1 VSEVLYLSIV
11 EKLKKKIMENKYK
24 PGDMLESEAAM
35 MKEFHA
41 SRMTIRKS
49 LSLLSNEGYIYSVP
63 GKGSFICVPETNLYQ
78 FRFNKYEDLIV
89 PIEEVKLLDVSV
101 IEGDGEDAIGGS
113 GRAGASEK
121 IREKLRI
128 RSSGEKILKASR
140 ILLSGGKNVA
150 VEYIYFMYQ
159 PNRPVVES
167 QLKFANHLEGIEQ
180 QLAFSLKKELHIS
193 CARPGDE
200 VRAFLGCGSGEMVFC
215 LEERVINGDS
225 GRVYSFTEFHVLPRH
240 FALNANT
247 VKEENGIKK
256 IF

>member
-11 EKLKKKIMENKYK
+11 EALKKKILENEYK

-63 GKGSFICVPETNLYQ
+63 GKGSFICMPETNLYQ
-78 FRFNKYEDLIV
+78 FRFNKYEDLNV
-89 PIEEVKLLDVSV
+89 PIKDVKLLDVSV
-101 IEGDGEDAIGGS
+101 IGDED
-113 GRAGASEK
+113 GRAAGGTER
-121 IREKLRI
+121 IREKLGI
-128 RSSGEKILKASR
+128 RNSGEKILKASR
-140 ILLSGGKNVA
+140 ILQSGGKNVA
-150 VEYIYFMYQ
+150 VEYIYFMYL

-180 QLAFSLKKELHIS
+180 QLAFSLKKELCVS
-193 CARPGDE
+193 CEQASAEIG
-200 VRAFLGCGSGEMVFC
+200 AFLGCESGEMIFR

-225 GRVYSFTEFHVLPRH
+225 GSAYSFTEFYVRPRH
-240 FALNANT
+240 FVLNANT
-247 VKEENGIKK
+247 VKEENGIRK

>member
-1 VSEVLYLSIV
+1 V
-11 EKLKKKIMENKYK
+11 EKLKKKIIKNKYK

-78 FRFNKYEDLIV
+78 FRFNKYENLGVSIKD
-89 PIEEVKLLDVSV
+89 VKLLDVSV
-101 IEGDGEDAIGGS
+101 IGGEEGGAAGGTE
-113 GRAGASEK
+113 R
-121 IREKLRI
+121 IREKLRVKN
-128 RSSGEKILKASR
+128 SGEKILKASR
-140 ILLSGGKNVA
+140 ILLSGGENVA
-150 VEYIYFMYQ
+150 VEYIYFVYL

-180 QLAFSLKKELHIS
+180 QLAFSLKKELHIR
-193 CARPGDE
+193 CGQADAGIC
-200 VRAFLGCGSGEMVFC
+200 AFLGCGSDEMVFC
-215 LEERVINGDS
+215 LEERVINGDANH
-225 GRVYSFTEFHVLPRH
+225 VYSFTEFYVLPRH

-247 VKEENGIKK
+247 IKEENGIKK

>member
-63 GKGSFICVPETNLYQ
+63 GKGNFICVPETNLYQ
-78 FRFNKYEDLIV
+78 FRFNKYEDLTV

-101 IEGDGEDAIGGS
+101 IEGEGGT
-113 GRAGASEK
+113 EK

-128 RSSGEKILKASR
+128 RNNGGKILKASR
-140 ILLSGGKNVA
+140 ILLSGEKNVA
-150 VEYIYFMYQ
+150 VEYIYFMYL

-180 QLAFSLKKELHIS
+180 QLAFPLKRNCISAADRPMPGSAPSLAAEA
-193 CARPGDE
+193 ARWSS
-200 VRAFLGCGSGEMVFC
+200 VWRSV
-215 LEERVINGDS
+215 S
-225 GRVYSFTEFHVLPRH
+225 
-240 FALNANT
+240 
-247 VKEENGIKK
+247 
-256 IF
+256 

>member
-11 EKLKKKIMENKYK
+11 DSIKKKIRDQEYR
-24 PGDMLESEAAM
+24 PGDMLDSEAAM
-35 MKEFHA
+35 MKEFNA

-63 GKGSFICVPETNLYQ
+63 GKGSFVCVPETNLYQ

-101 IEGDGEDAIGGS
+101 IEEIEGT
-113 GRAGASEK
+113 EK
-121 IREKLRI
+121 IREKLGI
-128 RSSGEKILKASR
+128 RNTGKKILKASR
-140 ILLSGGKNVA
+140 MLLSGEKSA
-150 VEYIYFMYQ
+150 ALEYIYFVYL

-180 QLAFSLKKELHIS
+180 KLAFSLKKELRIRCEKAGAEI
-193 CARPGDE
+193 CAC
-200 VRAFLGCGSGEMVFC
+200 LGCEEGEMVFC

-225 GRVYSFTEFHVLPRH
+225 DSVYSFTEFYVPPRC
-240 FALNANT
+240 FAFTANT

>member
-11 EKLKKKIMENKYK
+11 DKLKKKIKENEYK
-24 PGDMLESEAAM
+24 PGDMLDSEAVM
-35 MKEFHA
+35 MKEFNA

-63 GKGSFICVPETNLYQ
+63 GKGSFVCVPETNLYQ

-101 IEGDGEDAIGGS
+101 IEGT
-113 GRAGASEK
+113 EK
-121 IREKLRI
+121 IREKLGI
-128 RSSGEKILKASR
+128 RNTGEKILKASR

-150 VEYIYFMYQ
+150 VEYIYFMYL

-180 QLAFSLKKELHIS
+180 RLAFSLKKELTMS
-193 CARPGDE
+193 CGKAGQEICTCFGVEEDH
-200 VRAFLGCGSGEMVFC
+200 MVFC
-215 LEERVINGDS
+215 LQEIVGNNESTG
-225 GRVYSFTEFHVLPRH
+225 VYSFTEFYVLPRYFTLTAH
-240 FALNANT
+240 T

>member
-1 VSEVLYLSIV
+1 VDKI
-11 EKLKKKIMENKYK
+11 KKKIIENEYK
-24 PGDMLESEAAM
+24 PGDMLDSESVM

-101 IEGDGEDAIGGS
+101 IEGDE
-113 GRAGASEK
+113 R

-128 RSSGEKILKASR
+128 KKTGEKILKASR
-140 ILLSGGKNVA
+140 ILLSGEKNVA
-150 VEYIYFMYQ
+150 VEYIYFTYL

-180 QLAFSLKKELHIS
+180 RLAFSLKKELNIS
-193 CARPGDE
+193 CGQAGPEIRSC
-200 VRAFLGCGSGEMVFC
+200 LGAGKDQMIFC
-215 LEERVINGDS
+215 LQEIVSSNDS
-225 GRVYSFTEFHVLPRH
+225 AGVYSFTEFYVLPRY
-240 FALNANT
+240 FTLTANT

>member
-11 EKLKKKIMENKYK
+11 DKLKKKIKDNEYK
-24 PGDMLESEAAM
+24 PGDMLDSESVM

-63 GKGSFICVPETNLYQ
+63 GKGSFVCVPETNLYQ

-101 IEGDGEDAIGGS
+101 IEGSDGIDG
-113 GRAGASEK
+113 SEK

-128 RSSGEKILKASR
+128 KNTGEKILKVSR
-140 ILLSGGKNVA
+140 ILVSGGKNVA
-150 VEYIYFMYQ
+150 VEYIYFMYL

-180 QLAFSLKKELHIS
+180 RLAFSIKKELNMS
-193 CARPGDE
+193 CGKAGQE
-200 VRAFLGCGSGEMVFC
+200 ICACLGVEDDHLIFC
-215 LEERVINGDS
+215 LQEIVSNNDG
-225 GRVYSFTEFHVLPRH
+225 VYSFTEFYVLPRYFTLTAH
-240 FALNANT
+240 T

>member
-11 EKLKKKIMENKYK
+11 GRIKKKIREKKYR
-24 PGDMLESEAAM
+24 PGDMLDSEAAM
-35 MKEFHA
+35 MREFNA

-63 GKGSFICVPETNLYQ
+63 GKGSFVCMPETNLYQ
-78 FRFNKYEDLIV
+78 FRFNKYEDMIV

-101 IEGDGEDAIGGS
+101 IEGTE
-113 GRAGASEK
+113 R
-121 IREKLRI
+121 IREKLGI
-128 RSSGEKILKASR
+128 RNTGEKILKASR
-140 ILLSGGKNVA
+140 MLLSKGKNIA
-150 VEYIYFMYQ
+150 VEYIYFVYQ

-180 QLAFSLKKELHIS
+180 QLAFSLKKELRIS
-193 CARPGDE
+193 CTEAGNE
-200 VRAFLGCGSGEMVFC
+200 ICASLGCESGDMVFC
-215 LEERVINGDS
+215 LEERVINNDS
-225 GRVYSFTEFHVLPRH
+225 ERVYSFTEFHVIPRY
-240 FALNANT
+240 FALAANT

>member
-11 EKLKKKIMENKYK
+11 DSIKKKIKEKEYK
-24 PGDMLESEAAM
+24 PGDMLDSEAAM

-63 GKGSFICVPETNLYQ
+63 GKGSFVCVPETNLYQ

-101 IEGDGEDAIGGS
+101 IKGTERIC
-113 GRAGASEK
+113 
-121 IREKLRI
+121 EKLKI
-128 RSSGEKILKASR
+128 KNTDEKILKASR
-140 ILLSGGKNVA
+140 LLLSGGNNIA
-150 VEYIYFMYQ
+150 LEHIYFIYL
-159 PNRPVVES
+159 PNRPIVES

-180 QLAFSLKKELHIS
+180 QLAFSLKKDLRVS
-193 CARPGDE
+193 CGEADAE
-200 VRAFLGCGSGEMVFC
+200 ICACLGCETGGMVFC
-215 LEERVINGDS
+215 LEERVINSDS
-225 GRVYSFTEFHVLPRH
+225 AGVYSFTEFYVLPRY
-240 FALNANT
+240 FALAANT

>member
-1 VSEVLYLSIV
+1 LSIV
-11 EKLKKKIMENKYK
+11 DSIKKKIREKEYR
-24 PGDMLESEAAM
+24 PGDMLDSEAAM
-35 MKEFHA
+35 MKEFNA

-101 IEGDGEDAIGGS
+101 IEGIEGSVIGGTES
-113 GRAGASEK
+113 AEK
-121 IREKLRI
+121 IREKLGI
-128 RSSGEKILKASR
+128 RNTAEKILKASR
-140 ILLSGGKNVA
+140 ILLSGGKNAA
-150 VEYIYFMYQ
+150 VEYIYFMYL
-159 PNRPVVES
+159 PNQPVVES

-180 QLAFSLKKELHIS
+180 QLAFSLKKELRIS
-193 CARPGDE
+193 CGQAGAE
-200 VRAFLGCGSGEMVFC
+200 IRACLGCESGEMVFC
-215 LEERVINGDS
+215 LEERVINSDS
-225 GRVYSFTEFHVLPRH
+225 ERVYSFTEFYVLPRH
-240 FALNANT
+240 FVLAANT

>member
-11 EKLKKKIMENKYK
+11 DSIKKKIREKEYK
-24 PGDMLESEAAM
+24 PGDMLDSEAAM

-89 PIEEVKLLDVSV
+89 PIREVKLLDVSV
-101 IEGDGEDAIGGS
+101 IKGT
-113 GRAGASEK
+113 EK
-121 IREKLRI
+121 IREKLGI
-128 RSSGEKILKASR
+128 KNTGEKILKASR
-140 ILLSGGKNVA
+140 LLLSGGKNVA
-150 VEYIYFMYQ
+150 LEYIYFMYL

-180 QLAFSLKKELHIS
+180 QLAFSLKKELRVNCGPAGTEI
-193 CARPGDE
+193 CAC
-200 VRAFLGCGSGEMVFC
+200 LGCESGEMVFC
-215 LEERVINGDS
+215 LEERVINNDS
-225 GRVYSFTEFHVLPRH
+225 ASVYSFTEFYVLPRY
-240 FALNANT
+240 FALTANT
-247 VKEENGIKK
+247 VKEENSIKK

>member
-11 EKLKKKIMENKYK
+11 EKLKKKIIENKYK

-63 GKGSFICVPETNLYQ
+63 GKGNFICVPETNLYQ
-78 FRFNKYEDLIV
+78 FRFNKYEDLVV

-101 IEGDGEDAIGGS
+101 IEGEGGT
-113 GRAGASEK
+113 EK

-128 RSSGEKILKASR
+128 RNSGGKILKASR
-140 ILLSGGKNVA
+140 ILLSGGKNMA
-150 VEYIYFMYQ
+150 VEYIYFLYL
-159 PNRPVVES
+159 PNRPVVEN

-180 QLAFSLKKELHIS
+180 QLAFSLKKELHIGCGQAAAGI
-193 CARPGDE
+193 CAL
-200 VRAFLGCGSGEMVFC
+200 LGCGSGEMIFC
-215 LEERVINGDS
+215 LEERVINSDT
-225 GRVYSFTEFHVLPRH
+225 GRVYSFTEFYVLPRH

>member
-11 EKLKKKIMENKYK
+11 DSIKKKIREKEYR
-24 PGDMLESEAAM
+24 PGDMLDSEAAM
-35 MKEFHA
+35 MKEFKA

-101 IEGDGEDAIGGS
+101 IDGIEGT
-113 GRAGASEK
+113 EK
-121 IREKLRI
+121 IREKLGI
-128 RSSGEKILKASR
+128 RNTGQKILKASR
-140 ILLSGGKNVA
+140 ILLAGGKNAA
-150 VEYIYFMYQ
+150 VEYIYFMYE

-193 CARPGDE
+193 CGQATAE
-200 VRAFLGCGSGEMVFC
+200 IRACLGCGDDEMVFC

-225 GRVYSFTEFHVLPRH
+225 ERVYSFTEFYVLPRY
-240 FALNANT
+240 FALTANT

>member
-11 EKLKKKIMENKYK
+11 DSIKKKIRENEYR
-24 PGDMLESEAAM
+24 PGDMLDSEAAM
-35 MKEFHA
+35 MKEFNA

-63 GKGSFICVPETNLYQ
+63 GKGSFVCVPETNLYQ

-89 PIEEVKLLDVSV
+89 PIEDVKLLDVSV
-101 IEGDGEDAIGGS
+101 IEGSEGT
-113 GRAGASEK
+113 EK
-121 IREKLRI
+121 IREKLGI
-128 RSSGEKILKASR
+128 RNTGEKILKASR
-140 ILLSGGKNVA
+140 ILLSGEKNVA
-150 VEYIYFMYQ
+150 LEYIHFAYL

-180 QLAFSLKKELHIS
+180 QLAFSLKKELQIGCIQAGAEI
-193 CARPGDE
+193 CAC
-200 VRAFLGCGSGEMVFC
+200 LGCESGEMVFC

-225 GRVYSFTEFHVLPRH
+225 ERVYSFTEFYVLPRY
-240 FALNANT
+240 FSLTANT
-247 VKEENGIKK
+247 VKEENSIKK

>member
-11 EKLKKKIMENKYK
+11 DSIKKKIREKEYR
-24 PGDMLESEAAM
+24 PGDMLDSEAAM
-35 MKEFHA
+35 MKEFNA

-101 IEGDGEDAIGGS
+101 IEGIEGIEGTE
-113 GRAGASEK
+113 R
-121 IREKLRI
+121 IREKLGI
-128 RSSGEKILKASR
+128 RNTGERILKASR
-140 ILLSGGKNVA
+140 ILLSGGKNAA
-150 VEYIYFMYQ
+150 VEYIYFAYL

-167 QLKFANHLEGIEQ
+167 RLKFANHLEGIEQ
-180 QLAFSLKKELHIS
+180 QLAFSLKKELRIGCKEAGAEI
-193 CARPGDE
+193 CAC
-200 VRAFLGCGSGEMVFC
+200 LGCGNDEMVFC

-225 GRVYSFTEFHVLPRH
+225 ERVYSFTEFYVLPRY
-240 FALNANT
+240 FALTANT

>member
-11 EKLKKKIMENKYK
+11 ESIKKKIRKKEYK
-24 PGDMLESEAAM
+24 PGDMLDSEAVM
-35 MKEFHA
+35 MREFRA

-78 FRFNKYEDLIV
+78 FRFNKYEDLVV

-101 IEGDGEDAIGGS
+101 IDG
-113 GRAGASEK
+113 GAEK
-121 IREKLRI
+121 IREKLGI
-128 RSSGEKILKASR
+128 KNTGDKILKASR

-150 VEYIYFMYQ
+150 VEYIYFTYLL
-159 PNRPVVES
+159 NRPVVES

-180 QLAFSLKKELHIS
+180 QLAFSLKKELSIS
-193 CARPGDE
+193 CGKAGTE
-200 VRAFLGCGSGEMVFC
+200 IGACLGCGETGMVFR
-215 LEERVINGDS
+215 LEERVINNDS
-225 GRVYSFTEFHVLPRH
+225 TGVYSFTEFFVHPRY
-240 FALNANT
+240 FTLSADT

>member
-11 EKLKKKIMENKYK
+11 EKLKKKIIENKYK

-63 GKGSFICVPETNLYQ
+63 GKGSFICMPETNLYQ
-78 FRFNKYEDLIV
+78 FRFNKYEDLGI
-89 PIEEVKLLDVSV
+89 PIKDVKLLDVSV
-101 IEGDGEDAIGGS
+101 IGGDEGGVAGGT
-113 GRAGASEK
+113 EK
-121 IREKLRI
+121 IREKLRVNNN
-128 RSSGEKILKASR
+128 GEKILKASR
-140 ILLSGGKNVA
+140 ILLSGEQTVA
-150 VEYIYFMYQ
+150 VEYIYFVYL

-180 QLAFSLKKELHIS
+180 QLAFSLKKELCIS
-193 CARPGDE
+193 CGQAGAE
-200 VRAFLGCGSGEMVFC
+200 VCAFLGCENGGMVFR

-225 GRVYSFTEFHVLPRH
+225 GNVYSFTEFYVLPRH

-247 VKEENGIKK
+247 IKEENGVKK

>member
-11 EKLKKKIMENKYK
+11 ETLKKRIMENKYK

-35 MKEFHA
+35 MKEFNA
-41 SRMTIRKS
+41 SRMTVRKS

-63 GKGSFICVPETNLYQ
+63 GKGNFICMPETNLYQ
-78 FRFNKYEDLIV
+78 FRFNKYEDLVV

-101 IEGDGEDAIGGS
+101 IGGKEIAET
-113 GRAGASEK
+113 GGIET

-128 RSSGEKILKASR
+128 RNSGEKILKASR

-150 VEYIYFMYQ
+150 VEYIYFVYL

-180 QLAFSLKKELHIS
+180 QLAFSLKKELRIS
-193 CARPGDE
+193 CAQAGAE
-200 VRAFLGCGSGEMVFC
+200 IRAFLGCGKGEMVFC

-225 GRVYSFTEFHVLPRH
+225 ERVYSFTEFYVRPRH
-240 FALNANT
+240 FALSANT
-247 VKEENGIKK
+247 VKEENSTKK

>member
-11 EKLKKKIMENKYK
+11 DSIKKKIREQVYR
-24 PGDMLESEAAM
+24 PGDMLDSEAAM
-35 MKEFHA
+35 MKEFNA

-63 GKGSFICVPETNLYQ
+63 GKGSFVCVPETNLYQ
-78 FRFNKYEDLIV
+78 FRFNKYENLIV

-101 IEGDGEDAIGGS
+101 IEEIEGTE
-113 GRAGASEK
+113 R
-121 IREKLRI
+121 IREKLGI
-128 RSSGEKILKASR
+128 RTTGERILKASR
-140 ILLSGGKNVA
+140 LLLSGGKNTA
-150 VEYIYFMYQ
+150 LEYIYFMYL

-180 QLAFSLKKELHIS
+180 QLAFSLKKELYI
-193 CARPGDE
+193 CCKEARPE
-200 VRAFLGCGSGEMVFC
+200 ICASLGCREDEMIFC
-215 LEERVINGDS
+215 LEERVINADS
-225 GRVYSFTEFHVLPRH
+225 ERVYSFTEFYVLPRY
-240 FALNANT
+240 FALAANT

>member
-1 VSEVLYLSIV
+1 MSEVLYLSIV
-11 EKLKKKIMENKYK
+11 DKLKKKIKENEYK
-24 PGDMLESEAAM
+24 PGDMLDSEAVM
-35 MKEFHA
+35 MKEFNA

-63 GKGSFICVPETNLYQ
+63 GKGSFVCVPETNLYQ

-101 IEGDGEDAIGGS
+101 IEGT
-113 GRAGASEK
+113 EK
-121 IREKLRI
+121 IREKLGI
-128 RSSGEKILKASR
+128 RNTGEKILKASR

-150 VEYIYFMYQ
+150 VEYIYFMYL

-180 QLAFSLKKELHIS
+180 RLAFSLKKELTMS
-193 CARPGDE
+193 CGKAGQE
-200 VRAFLGCGSGEMVFC
+200 ICTCLGVEEDHMVFC
-215 LEERVINGDS
+215 LQEIVGNNESTG
-225 GRVYSFTEFHVLPRH
+225 VYSFTEFYVLPRYFTLTAH
-240 FALNANT
+240 T